1 MPPQPIL
8 LYRRRWT
15 LVFQVP
21 FVLLMAICLAFSVYW
36 ALASND
42 RLFTALCL
50 FAAFVSFCVG
60 GTLGRSALE
69 AYREQDPAI
78 VIDATGITDLRQDD
92 PHTVPWEA
100 MKRVHLDDY
109 EDVILVKLRPGH
121 KDSAL
126 GVMIKTLK
134 RWQQRGDVVFYL
146 GGLAH
151 NPRQLQTA
159 LKAFHAA
166 AATRPRARLS

>member
-1 MPPQPIL
+1 MPPPPIL

-69 AYREQDPAI
+69 AYR
-78 VIDATGITDLRQDD
+78 
-92 PHTVPWEA
+92 
-100 MKRVHLDDY
+100 
-109 EDVILVKLRPGH
+109 
-121 KDSAL
+121 
-126 GVMIKTLK
+126 
-134 RWQQRGDVVFYL
+134 
-146 GGLAH
+146 
-151 NPRQLQTA
+151 
-159 LKAFHAA
+159 
-166 AATRPRARLS
+166 